1 MVIQRS
7 LLVILSV
14 ASGALVLLTGCD
26 DELETH
32 GTDEWVV
39 AIADGE
45 SDALPADEIA
55 ARAEFGATAIS
66 VRGHV
71 VGPNG
76 APVAGAIVR
85 MGEVYTTTTR
95 QGRFTLRG
103 LRRHNRLLEVEAPGF
118 RQEFIFPQ
126 LVASVSV
133 DSVELATT
141 WLTPADATTSR
152 FLFAGDV
159 ALGRRFLDPENVT
172 PRGMTPPDN
181 PLALILASMPVAGS
195 QGVVKFVAPLFA
207 EADYRVVNLES
218 VVTDNP
224 ATPHPTKAFCFF
236 TLPASLV
243 ALTDLGVQYVGL
255 GNNHMFDYEALGVAD
270 TRAHL
275 DRVGIGYSGAGST
288 PAQAF
293 APYRT
298 EIGGQPY
305 SMLAMTSVSGV
316 EHAIHYV
323 ADATQGGAAD
333 LRDEG
338 MVAGTIAS
346 EKAAGRRVIAMLHQG
361 REYTFEPSAD
371 SILRLNQVTQAGA
384 DVVIAHHPHV
394 AQGFGFNGPTLQ
406 VHSLG
411 NFAFDSDR
419 AETLWSLLA
428 RIDMQGG
435 NVVQTTAMPIYIED
449 YRPRPMTTASSDMFL
464 RRIAEFSNRY
474 AAFARSDGSFLQV
487 TANAD
492 AWRDVDT
499 VQTVT
504 VEVDA
509 DGHAVLDLRGLQPP
523 GGALYSAVVDGGV
536 QLWSGRDLLQFGD
549 FEDADVDGD
558 TLELA
563 RWDVSGSYS
572 FPCVVDKVRGA
583 AALCLRGKATQ
594 SSATAVALRN
604 RVRVMGDADD
614 TPNKR
619 LTLFGYSQMQN
630 SGPVTIR
637 ADYSP
642 SEGSD
647 ALGSETAYANPG
659 GTAAWASFET
669 DLQMP
674 ADTVPSGPTI
684 NARAVRLFIKQQPPM
699 MGESMLMFD
708 DLAIIGWEDPV
719 DGTGATPLVT
729 PHARD
734 FLRVEAAP
742 GRYQVTLTFRA
753 SVRAAAR

>member
-1 MVIQRS
+1 MHPRT
-7 LLVILSV
+7 LLFALGLT
-14 ASGALVLLTGCD
+14 SGLFGSFAGCSED
-26 DELETH
+26 PETY
-32 GTDEWVV
+32 GTDDWI
-39 AIADGE
+39 IAFDDAD

-55 ARAEFGATAIS
+55 ARDEFIATPVN
-66 VRGHV
+66 VRGQV
-71 VGPNG
+71 LGPTG
-76 APVAGAIVR
+76 APVADATIR
-85 MGEVYTTTTR
+85 MGAVYTTTTR
-95 QGRFTLRG
+95 QGRFTLSG
-103 LRRHNRLLEVEAPGF
+103 LRRHNRVLEVDAPGY
-118 RQEFIFPQ
+118 RKEFIFPQ
-126 LVASVSV
+126 LVTPVSV
-133 DSVELATT
+133 DAVELATT
-141 WLTPADATTSR
+141 WLTPVDATTSR

-159 ALGRRFLDPENVT
+159 ALGRRFLDPENLT
-172 PRGMTPPDN
+172 PRGMTPPDD
-181 PLALILASMPVAGS
+181 PLALILASMPVPGS
-195 QGVVKFVAPLFA
+195 QSVVQFVKPLFA

-255 GNNHMFDYEALGVAD
+255 GNNHLYDYEALGVAD
-270 TRAHL
+270 TRANL
-275 DRVGIGYSGAGST
+275 DRIGIGYSGAGNDPT
-288 PAQAF
+288 QAF

-298 EIGGQPY
+298 EIVGQPY
-305 SMLAMTSVSGV
+305 SLLAMTSVSGV

-333 LRDEG
+333 LRDEA
-338 MVAGTIAS
+338 MVAGTIAA

-394 AQGFGFNGPTLQ
+394 AQGFGFSGATLQ

-435 NVVQTTAMPIYIED
+435 NLVQTTALPIYIED
-449 YRPRPMTTASSDMFL
+449 YRPRPMTTASSDVFL

-474 AAFARSDGSFLQV
+474 AAFARSDGSFLRV

-492 AWRDVDT
+492 AWRDQDT
-499 VQTVT
+499 TQTIT

-509 DGHAVLDLRGLQPP
+509 DGHTVLDLRGLQPA
-523 GGALYSAVVDGGV
+523 GSALHRAVVDGAA

-563 RWDVSGSYS
+563 RWDVTGSYS
-572 FPCVVDKVRGA
+572 FACLADKVRGA

-594 SSATAVALRN
+594 SSSTAVALRN
-604 RVRVMGDADD
+604 RIRVMGDADD
-614 TPNKR
+614 TPNKN
-619 LTLFGYSQMQN
+619 LTLFGYSRMQN

-647 ALGSETAYANPG
+647 DLGSEVAYNNPG
-659 GTAAWASFET
+659 GTSAWAPFES
-669 DLQMP
+669 DLHMP

-684 NARAVRLFIKQQPPM
+684 NARAVRIFLKQLPPM

-708 DLAIIGWEDPV
+708 DLAIIGWEAQV

-734 FLRVEAAP
+734 FLRIVAAP

-753 SVRAAAR
+753 AVRAEAP